1 MQWSHHIDGICKKAS
16 KVLNFIRRN
25 LSKCSTEVKST
36 AYLTLVRPIM
46 EYAASVWDP
55 HQQYLIDNIEK
66 IQRRAARWVLS
77 DYRQQSS
84 VTNML
89 NLPYNYVIMSQDF
102 HRFIRLF
109 TIITLPSICHPTT
122 YLHHTQLDNCIHID
136 TSSHLLPPPVTSKAS
151 FLNQSNSGTTY
162 PMTVSAFTHLNTLT
176 ELFSQCLIKIYIV
189 IIY

>member
-1 MQWSHHIDGICKKAS
+1 MQLNIDKCAILRCTRSHSPVLFDYVVDGKTITSTDKHPYLGITLHKTMQWSHHIDGICKKAS
-16 KVLNFIRRN
+16 KVLNFIWRN

-36 AYLTLVRPIM
+36 AYLTLVRPIL

-55 HQQYLIDNIEK
+55 HQQYLIDNIKK

-89 NLPYNYVIMSQDF
+89 NQLHWPTLQLRHYVS
-102 HRFIRLF
+102 RFIRLF

-122 YLHHTQLDNCIHID
+122 YLHHTQLDNCIHI
-136 TSSHLLPPPVTSKAS
+136 
-151 FLNQSNSGTTY
+151 
-162 PMTVSAFTHLNTLT
+162 
-176 ELFSQCLIKIYIV
+176 IKYDST
-189 IIY
+189 